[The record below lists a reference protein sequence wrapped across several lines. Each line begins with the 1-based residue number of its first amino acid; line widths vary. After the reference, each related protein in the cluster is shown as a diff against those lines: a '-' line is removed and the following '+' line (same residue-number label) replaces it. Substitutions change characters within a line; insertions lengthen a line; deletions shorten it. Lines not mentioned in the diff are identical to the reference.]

1 MIKIEY
7 DQNKQEMLAT
17 ITFSRELWE
26 DMKVIMGLDP
36 YEELGNIF
44 REELVS
50 AMNEYAIEEWKKRHE
65 KEN

>member
-17 ITFSRELWE
+17 ITLSRELWE